1 LRGKRDVQSDFL
13 RLEGELKRG
22 ILHPVYLLYGQED
35 HLRER
40 AVRLIVEATLPPEER
55 ALNLLSLSA
64 EESTLEEI
72 LELCSSLPLMGK
84 GKVVLIRG
92 RETPPFFKSP
102 LFLQY
107 LQDPSPSTVLILSV
121 QGDLTTVSSGLKE
134 EWRYSFPSVRERDL
148 LPWIQ
153 RMASEKGI
161 EISREA
167 AQMMRE
173 LVGADLGSVE
183 KELEKLSLYVEGGR
197 IEEED
202 VLEMVGAMR
211 VPSVFELAS
220 SLAERDLRGAIKAS
234 GRLWESG
241 ELPSRILGAMAWY
254 FRKLLF
260 LKEILS
266 TGKEGTERREMVSL
280 ARRVPKE
287 RLEEALLRLY
297 EADLHLKSTSLPPRV
312 ILERLIV
319 SLCG

>member
-1 LRGKRDVQSDFL
+1 LRDPQGDFL
-13 RLEGELKRG
+13 RLKDELKRG
-22 ILHPVYLLYGQED
+22 VLRPVYFLYGQED

-40 AVRLIVEATLPPEER
+40 AVGMIVEAALPPEER

-64 EESTLEEI
+64 EESAPEEI
-72 LELCSSLPLMGK
+72 LELCYSLPLMGK
-84 GKVVLIRG
+84 GKVVLIKG
-92 RETPPFFKSP
+92 KDKSP
-102 LFLQY
+102 LLKSSLLLQY
-107 LQDPSPSTVLILSV
+107 LQNPSPSTILILSV
-121 QGDLTTVSSGLKE
+121 QGDLTSVPPGLKE
-134 EWRYSFPSVRERDL
+134 EWTYSFPSVKERDL

-153 RMASEKGI
+153 RMASEKGV

-167 AQMMRE
+167 AQLMRE

-202 VLEMVGAMR
+202 VLETVGAMR

-220 SLAERDLRGAIKAS
+220 SLAERDLRGALKAFD
-234 GRLWESG
+234 RLWESG

-254 FRKLLF
+254 FRNLLF
-260 LKEILS
+260 LKEILG

-280 ARRVPKE
+280 ARRIPQE

-297 EADLHLKSTSLPPRV
+297 EADFDLKSTSLPPR
-312 ILERLIV
+312 LLMERLIV